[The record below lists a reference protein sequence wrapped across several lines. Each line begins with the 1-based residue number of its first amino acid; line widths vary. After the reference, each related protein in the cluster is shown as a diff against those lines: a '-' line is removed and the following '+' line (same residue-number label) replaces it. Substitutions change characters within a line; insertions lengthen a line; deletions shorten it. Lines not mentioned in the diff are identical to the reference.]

1 MTERTHKYDDIIDLP
16 PHRSRKHPAMSMEN
30 RAAQFSAFA
39 ALNGYDSTIRET
51 ARLTESK
58 AELDDNKKEMLD
70 QKFGILMEHL
80 ADFPK
85 VTVTYFQPDEKKEG
99 GTYVSCT
106 GSVRKI
112 DGYGKRMTFRDGTVI
127 DIQQITEIDGELFEG
142 YK

>member
-1 MTERTHKYDDIIDLP
+1 
-16 PHRSRKHPAMSMEN
+16 MSMEN

-39 ALNGYDSTIRET
+39 ALNGYDKTIRET

-58 AELDDNKKEMLD
+58 AELDEHKKEMLD

-99 GTYVSCT
+99 GAYVKIS
-106 GSVRKI
+106 GNVRRI
-112 DGYGKRMTFRDGTVI
+112 DVHKRVFVMTDGREVAL
-127 DIQQITEIDGELFEG
+127 DRVFDMEI
-142 YK
+142 